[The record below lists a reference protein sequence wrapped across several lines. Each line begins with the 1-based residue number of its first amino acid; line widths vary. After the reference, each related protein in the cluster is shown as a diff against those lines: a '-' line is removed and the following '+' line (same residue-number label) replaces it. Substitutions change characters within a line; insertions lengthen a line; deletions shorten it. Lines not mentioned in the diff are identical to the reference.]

1 MHIDLRM
8 HKWWAPPQVC
18 TYFSFKNT
26 THSQRFP
33 PLFPTCTFSLF
44 SSPAPFLSQPAV
56 QINNQA
62 LKWRKETSPMTARG
76 KSSSNYTTKHCL
88 SIFCLTVILLSV
100 LLLLTL
106 LLWHS
111 SLLFLLLLNFNQH
124 HKELKKHFS
133 SFALHLLMWNT
144 DWNWSIL
151 SLFSHHH
158 LSPPFLKFCLF
169 SVCYHSL
176 ICTIFFCLVITV
188 ILFSIASD
196 FLLISQQ
203 LGKEVDTIFSII
215 SNSVL
220 DWGF

>member
-1 MHIDLRM
+1 MSSSTGVHIL
-8 HKWWAPPQVC
+8 
-18 TYFSFKNT
+18 FFKNT

-124 HKELKKHFS
+124 DKELKKHFS
-133 SFALHLLMWNT
+133 SFALHLLMWNRLKLVYIESLLPSPSVFSFSKILPFLFFFLSSAAFPLIT
-144 DWNWSIL
+144 FSPRLL
-151 SLFSHHH
+151 SLAYLHH
-158 LSPPFLKFCLF
+158 LLLPGNNSRPLF
-169 SVCYHSL
+169 HRLRFSTH
-176 ICTIFFCLVITV
+176 ITTTRQGGWYN
-188 ILFSIASD
+188 I
-196 FLLISQQ
+196 
-203 LGKEVDTIFSII
+203 
-215 SNSVL
+215 
-220 DWGF
+220 

>member
-1 MHIDLRM
+1 MNVYT
-8 HKWWAPPQVC
+8 AVPQVC
-18 TYFSFKNT
+18 AYFLQNHNT
-26 THSQRFP
+26 PKLLLLGFQLAYLVFYP
-33 PLFPTCTFSLF
+33 PLPPS
-44 SSPAPFLSQPAV
+44 LSQPAV

-124 HKELKKHFS
+124 NKELKKHFPSFVCVMRNTELNS
-133 SFALHLLMWNT
+133 ST
-144 DWNWSIL
+144 L

-158 LSPPFLKFCLF
+158 LFSPFLKISFFYHLLPLLLLHF
-169 SVCYHSL
+169 SPACYHSVAYL
-176 ICTIFFCLVITV
+176 PP
-188 ILFSIASD
+188 SSSA
-196 FLLISQQ
+196 
-203 LGKEVDTIFSII
+203 
-215 SNSVL
+215 
-220 DWGF
+220 W

>member
-1 MHIDLRM
+1 MSSSTGVHI
-8 HKWWAPPQVC
+8 
-18 TYFSFKNT
+18 FFFKNT

-44 SSPAPFLSQPAV
+44 SSAAPFLSQPAV

-62 LKWRKETSPMTARG
+62 LKWRKETSPMTAQG

-124 HKELKKHFS
+124 DKELKKHFS

-144 DWNWSIL
+144 DWNRSIL

-158 LSPPFLKFCLF
+158 LSSPFLKFCLF
-169 SVCYHSL
+169 FFFFLSSAAFPLITFFSRLLSL
-176 ICTIFFCLVITV
+176 AYLHHLLLPGNNSRPLFHRLRFSTHITTTRQGGWYN
-188 ILFSIASD
+188 I
-196 FLLISQQ
+196 
-203 LGKEVDTIFSII
+203 
-215 SNSVL
+215 
-220 DWGF
+220 

>member
-1 MHIDLRM
+1 MSSSTGVHI
-8 HKWWAPPQVC
+8 
-18 TYFSFKNT
+18 FFFKNT

-62 LKWRKETSPMTARG
+62 LKWRKETSPMTAQG

-124 HKELKKHFS
+124 DKELKKHFS

-144 DWNWSIL
+144 DWNRSIL

-158 LSPPFLKFCLF
+158 LSSPFLKFCLF
-169 SVCYHSL
+169 FFFFSCHLLPFLLLHFFPVCYHSL

-188 ILFSIASD
+188 VLFSTASD
-196 FLLISQQ
+196 FHTTTRQGGRYNI
-203 LGKEVDTIFSII
+203 
-215 SNSVL
+215 
-220 DWGF
+220 

>member
-1 MHIDLRM
+1 MSSSTGVHI
-8 HKWWAPPQVC
+8 
-18 TYFSFKNT
+18 FFFKNT

-62 LKWRKETSPMTARG
+62 LKWRKETSPMTAQG

-88 SIFCLTVILLSV
+88 SIFCLTVILLSD

-124 HKELKKHFS
+124 DKELKKHFS

-144 DWNWSIL
+144 DWNRSIL

-158 LSPPFLKFCLF
+158 LSSPFLKFCLF
-169 SVCYHSL
+169 FFFFLV
-176 ICTIFFCLVITV
+176 ICCLSSYYIFFPFAITR
-188 ILFSIASD
+188 LSAPS
-196 FLLISQQ
+196 S
-203 LGKEVDTIFSII
+203 SA
-215 SNSVL
+215 
-220 DWGF
+220 W

>member
-1 MHIDLRM
+1 MSSSTGVHI
-8 HKWWAPPQVC
+8 
-18 TYFSFKNT
+18 FFFKNT

-33 PLFPTCTFSLF
+33 PLFPTCTFILF

-62 LKWRKETSPMTARG
+62 LKWRKETSPMTAQG

-124 HKELKKHFS
+124 DKELKKHFS

-144 DWNWSIL
+144 DWNRSIL

-158 LSPPFLKFCLF
+158 LSSPFLKFCLF
-169 SVCYHSL
+169 FFLV
-176 ICTIFFCLVITV
+176 ICCLSSYYIFFPFAITR
-188 ILFSIASD
+188 LSAPS
-196 FLLISQQ
+196 S
-203 LGKEVDTIFSII
+203 SA
-215 SNSVL
+215 
-220 DWGF
+220 W

>member
-1 MHIDLRM
+1 MSSSTGVHI
-8 HKWWAPPQVC
+8 
-18 TYFSFKNT
+18 FFFKNT

-33 PLFPTCTFSLF
+33 PLFPTCTFILF

-62 LKWRKETSPMTARG
+62 LKWRKETSPMTAQG

-124 HKELKKHFS
+124 DKELKKHFS
-133 SFALHLLMWNT
+133 SFANVKHRLKPVYIESLLPSPSVFSFSKILPFLFFFFLSSAAFPLITFFSRLLSLAYLHHLLLPGN
-144 DWNWSIL
+144 NSRPL
-151 SLFSHHH
+151 FHRLRFSH
-158 LSPPFLKFCLF
+158 
-169 SVCYHSL
+169 
-176 ICTIFFCLVITV
+176 
-188 ILFSIASD
+188 
-196 FLLISQQ
+196 
-203 LGKEVDTIFSII
+203 
-215 SNSVL
+215 NN
-220 DWGF
+220 

>member
-1 MHIDLRM
+1 MSSSTGVHI
-8 HKWWAPPQVC
+8 
-18 TYFSFKNT
+18 FFFKNT

-124 HKELKKHFS
+124 DKELKKHFS

-158 LSPPFLKFCLF
+158 LSSPFLKFCLF
-169 SVCYHSL
+169 FFFFLV
-176 ICTIFFCLVITV
+176 ICCLSSYYIFFRLLSLAYLHHLLLPGNNSRPLFHRLRFSTHITTTRQGGWYN
-188 ILFSIASD
+188 I
-196 FLLISQQ
+196 
-203 LGKEVDTIFSII
+203 
-215 SNSVL
+215 
-220 DWGF
+220 